1 MHPRTVD
8 IRLMCFQYPCTWP
21 RECLARRCHLEYR
34 RVPVK
39 PVIKPVIR
47 SYSTW
52 VFQRFAFR
60 HEGQRQGQGQGE
72 EYISRERPYS
82 SKSVRL
88 SVAGP
93 LPGFCW
99 VIWCCWWCGTPS
111 RRRWQDSTPCKCS
124 LCQFIAKRFEWSLR
138 EWWALFTL
146 KNHEPNN
153 EHWRSLALRK
163 ESQRLLWLERSW
175 SGRGSNQAE
184 TWRELKELGPLGPLT
199 AFSV

>member
-1 MHPRTVD
+1 MGIPA
-8 IRLMCFQYPCTWP
+8 LCFQAW
-21 RECLARRCHLEYR
+21 RAKARARARGRIHLEGKAILFQECATQR
-34 RVPVK
+34 R
-39 PVIKPVIR
+39 R
-47 SYSTW
+47 
-52 VFQRFAFR
+52 A
-60 HEGQRQGQGQGE
+60 
-72 EYISRERPYS
+72 
-82 SKSVRL
+82 
-88 SVAGP
+88 VAG
-93 LPGFCW
+93 LLLGHLVLLVVW
-99 VIWCCWWCGTPS
+99 YNISQAVRNQKT
-111 RRRWQDSTPCKCS
+111 RAKLQDSTPCKCS
-124 LCQFIAKRFEWSLR
+124 LCQFIAKRFDWSLR

>member
-99 VIWCCWWCGTPS
+99 VIWCCWWCGTTS
-111 RRRWQDSTPCKCS
+111 RRRWGIKKHEQSCKTQRRVSAVCVSLSQNVLTEVYVNGERCS
-124 LCQFIAKRFEWSLR
+124 
-138 EWWALFTL
+138 
-146 KNHEPNN
+146 
-153 EHWRSLALRK
+153 HWK
-163 ESQRLLWLERSW
+163 IM
-175 SGRGSNQAE
+175 NQIMNIDA
-184 TWRELKELGPLGPLT
+184 
-199 AFSV
+199 V